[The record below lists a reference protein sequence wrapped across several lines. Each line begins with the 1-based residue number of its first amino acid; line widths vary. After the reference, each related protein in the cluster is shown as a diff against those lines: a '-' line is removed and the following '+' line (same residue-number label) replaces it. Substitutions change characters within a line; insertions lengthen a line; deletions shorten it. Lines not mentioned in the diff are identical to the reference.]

1 VKRPAPATP
10 PVPASNAA
18 AKPETK
24 GRNAKELQF
33 LLDRQKEFKMAA
45 LNAKKQGDIEQA
57 KNHLKASKVLLDF
70 LFVSSRLFQVAQF
83 TEQVAF
89 TAEILVSILLLTS
102 EIMVALSIINLSI
115 SWVQALEIIL
125 LKQLGASH

>member
-1 VKRPAPATP
+1 VA
-10 PVPASNAA
+10 
-18 AKPETK
+18 
-24 GRNAKELQF
+24 
-33 LLDRQKEFKMAA
+33 
-45 LNAKKQGDIEQA
+45 
-57 KNHLKASKVLLDF
+57 
-70 LFVSSRLFQVAQF
+70 SRLFQVAQF

-125 LKQLGASH
+125 LKQLGASQ

>member
-1 VKRPAPATP
+1 MKRPAPATP

-18 AKPETK
+18 AKPGTK
-24 GRNAKELQF
+24 GRNEKELQF

-70 LFVSSRLFQVAQF
+70 LQGSVCVIPLF
-83 TEQVAF
+83 
-89 TAEILVSILLLTS
+89 SG
-102 EIMVALSIINLSI
+102 
-115 SWVQALEIIL
+115 
-125 LKQLGASH
+125 GAVHRASGFHS